1 MKLTQSLGQPCEF
14 CLPLQVP
21 NLTVVEGA
29 DRLMVR
35 QLDVAGAALLQEKVG
50 RPGGEAPTPPA
61 RDSRP
66 H

>member
-1 MKLTQSLGQPCEF
+1 
-14 CLPLQVP
+14 VP